1 MMRKYA
7 VLAIAFALILSS
19 AVGSYAAA
27 VKVLVGG
34 QEITDLQISERA
46 GLLRLEKRGNSNSD
60 RLKMAEKE
68 LVDEAIMLAEADR
81 VKVTVTNSEVDK
93 AYLNVA
99 RNSKLSVDKLTAFL
113 QAAGVNPQT
122 LRDRLKA
129 NLAWGQVVQMEVA
142 PRVNVSELN
151 LDEQAQKQLDPTM
164 SYDYILKEV
173 RFIIPQGSKVSVSSR
188 TAQANQYRK
197 SFNGCASAV
206 DLSMSYTDV
215 AVIDIGRRHAT
226 QLPEA
231 LAKEL
236 GALNVGQITK
246 PRVAQ
251 GGVSMLAI
259 CSKSAA
265 EDTTFI
271 KNDLRQKAGD
281 QAFQKAIADF
291 LDTLR
296 GRTTIVYK

>member
-1 MMRKYA
+1 MRKLS

-19 AVGSYAAA
+19 AMGSYAAS

-34 QEITDLQISERA
+34 QEITDINISERA
-46 GLLRLEKRGNSNSD
+46 ALMRLEKRGNSNSD
-60 RLKMAEKE
+60 RLKLAQKE
-68 LVDEAIMLAEADR
+68 LVDEALMLAEADR
-81 VKVTVTNSEVDK
+81 IKVEVTNAEIDR
-93 AYLNVA
+93 AFLNIA
-99 RNSKLSVDKLTAFL
+99 RNSKLSADKLTAFL
-113 QAAGVNPQT
+113 RSAGVNPQT

-129 NLAWGQVVQMEVA
+129 NIAWGQVVQAEVA
-142 PRVNVSELN
+142 PRVNVSEL
-151 LDEQAQKQLDPTM
+151 DIEKQAKEQVDPSM

-173 RFIIPQGSKVSVSSR
+173 RFIVPKGSKVSASSR

-197 SFNGCASAV
+197 SFNGCDSAV

-215 AVIDIGRRHAT
+215 AVIDVGRRHAT

-236 GALNVGQITK
+236 GNLNIGQITK
-246 PRVAQ
+246 PRVAD
-251 GGVSMLAI
+251 GGVSMLAV
-259 CSKSAA
+259 CAKSKA

-271 KNDLRQKAGD
+271 KNELRQKEGD
-281 QAFQKAIADF
+281 QAYQKAIADF
-291 LDTLR
+291 LETLR